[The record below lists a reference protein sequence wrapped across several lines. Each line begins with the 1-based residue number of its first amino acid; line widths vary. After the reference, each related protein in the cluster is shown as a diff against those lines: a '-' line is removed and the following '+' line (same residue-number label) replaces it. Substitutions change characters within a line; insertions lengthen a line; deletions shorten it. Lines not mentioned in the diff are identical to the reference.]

1 MSASTVIVSA
11 TPHLRRKRTTRGIML
26 DVLIALLPATVA
38 GLVFFG
44 GRAAVTIVLS
54 VFGAVATEWV
64 WLLCKRMS
72 FKEIAR
78 QFDLTSVITGL
89 LLALT
94 LPPLDYKYAYIPIIS
109 SVFAVGVAKMI
120 FGGTGRNI
128 VNPAIAG
135 RVFAFISF
143 QSPMVS
149 GWAAPAFGSVS
160 GATVSSATP
169 LTAMFGEGI
178 GAMGVSQL
186 DLFLGTGVMGSIG
199 ETCKIA
205 LLVGFLYL
213 VIRRVVKWQWPVIYI
228 VVTGLI
234 SCAMGKSMAYF
245 VPSILSGGL
254 FLGAIFMATD
264 YVTSPNNKWACY
276 VYYVLLG
283 VVTALLRF
291 GTKIEVVSFAIL
303 LLNLIVPLLNM
314 WIRPRPFG
322 AIPVLQLAKQ
332 KCADLKAKVAASKQE
347 KAAKKQREAEQKQE
361 AAEQAEFSQPQQTE
375 RKEGDA
381 Q

>member
-1 MSASTVIVSA
+1 STVVVSA
-11 TPHLRRKRTTRGIML
+11 TPHVRRKRTTRGIML

-44 GRAAVTIVLS
+44 ARAAVTIVLS

-64 WLLCKRMS
+64 WLLCKRKS
-72 FKEIAR
+72 LKEIAR

-94 LPPLDYKYAYIPIIS
+94 LPPLDYKYAYIPILS
-109 SVFAVGVAKMI
+109 SIFAVGVAKML

-149 GWAAPAFGSVS
+149 GWMTPAFGSVS

-169 LTAMFGEGI
+169 LTAMLGDSI
-178 GAMGVSQL
+178 GAMGASQL
-186 DLFLGTGVMGSIG
+186 DLFLGTGVMGCIG

-213 VIRRVVKWQWPVIYI
+213 VVRRVIKWQWPVIYI

-322 AIPVLQLAKQ
+322 ATPIPQLIKDKCQEIKGKLQANKQAGAEKKQ
-332 KCADLKAKVAASKQE
+332 KSSDKE
-347 KAAKKQREAEQKQE
+347 G
-361 AAEQAEFSQPQQTE
+361 AAE
-375 RKEGDA
+375 
-381 Q
+381 

>member
-1 MSASTVIVSA
+1 MSDIIVSA
-11 TPHLRRKRTTRGIML
+11 SPHVRKKRTTRGIML

-44 GRAAVTIVLS
+44 ARAAVTIVLS

-64 WLLCKRMS
+64 WLLCKKTS
-72 FKEIAR
+72 IKAIAR
-78 QFDLTSVITGL
+78 QFDLTSVVTGL

-94 LPPLDYKYAYIPIIS
+94 LPPLDYKYFYIPLLS
-109 SVFAVGVAKMI
+109 SIFAVGVAKML
-120 FGGTGRNI
+120 FGGTGKNI

-149 GWAAPAFGSVS
+149 GWMRPLFGSVDS
-160 GATVSSATP
+160 VAVSSATP
-169 LTAMFGEGI
+169 LTSMLGDSI
-178 GAMGVSQL
+178 GAMGVSNL
-186 DLFLGTGVMGSIG
+186 DLLLGTGVMGCIG

-205 LLVGFLYL
+205 LLVGFVYL
-213 VIRRVVKWQWPVIYI
+213 VVRRVVKWQWPVIY
-228 VVTGLI
+228 VAVCGLI
-234 SCAMGKSMAYF
+234 SCAMGKSMNYF
-245 VPSILSGGL
+245 LPSVLSGGL
-254 FLGAIFMATD
+254 LLGAIFMATD

-322 AIPVLQLAKQ
+322 ATPIPQLIKQ
-332 KCADLKAKVAASKQE
+332 KCADLKAKLGK
-347 KAAKKQREAEQKQE
+347 KKQ
-361 AAEQAEFSQPQQTE
+361 
-375 RKEGDA
+375 KEGE
-381 Q
+381 QQ